1 MCLAVPARV
10 IECLEGDRAL
20 IDLEGVRM
28 DISLEL
34 LDDVRPGDYVI
45 VHVGYAIGK
54 LDEDE
59 ALATLQAMAAMAQAD
74 AREGVRLGLGNRR
87 DRTANGDAIFA
98 GGRR

>member
-10 IECLEGDRAL
+10 VECLEGDRAL

-28 DISLEL
+28 DISIEL

-59 ALATLQAMAAMAQAD
+59 ALATLQAMAAMAKPP
-74 AREGVRLGLGNRR
+74 E
-87 DRTANGDAIFA
+87 GDAAPVDIHEGA
-98 GGRR
+98 QP

>member
-10 IECLEGDRAL
+10 VECLEGDRAL

-28 DISLEL
+28 EISLEL
-34 LDDVRPGDYVI
+34 LDDVHQGDYVI

-59 ALATLQAMAAMAQAD
+59 ALATLQAMTAMAQAD
-74 AREGVRLGLGNRR
+74 AREG
-87 DRTANGDAIFA
+87 AQA
-98 GGRR
+98 

>member
-10 IECLEGDRAL
+10 VECLEGDRAL
-20 IDLEGVRM
+20 IDLDGVRM

-59 ALATLQAMAAMAQAD
+59 ALATLQAMAEMAQVD
-74 AREGVRLGLGNRR
+74 TREG
-87 DRTANGDAIFA
+87 DQP
-98 GGRR
+98 

>member
-34 LDDVRPGDYVI
+34 LDVRPGDYVI

-54 LDEDE
+54 LDEEE
-59 ALATLQAMAAMAQAD
+59 ARATLQTMATMAQAD
-74 AREGVRLGLGNRR
+74 AREG
-87 DRTANGDAIFA
+87 APP
-98 GGRR
+98 

>member
-10 IECLEGDRAL
+10 VECLEGDRAL

-34 LDDVRPGDYVI
+34 LDDVHPGDYVI

-59 ALATLQAMAAMAQAD
+59 ALATLQAMVEKAQVD
-74 AREGVRLGLGNRR
+74 TREG
-87 DRTANGDAIFA
+87 DQP
-98 GGRR
+98 

>member
-10 IECLEGDRAL
+10 VECLEGDRAL
-20 IDLEGVRM
+20 IDLDGVRM

-45 VHVGYAIGK
+45 VHVGYAIGQ

-59 ALATLQAMAAMAQAD
+59 ALATLQAMAAMSQAD
-74 AREGVRLGLGNRR
+74 TREGDLP
-87 DRTANGDAIFA
+87 
-98 GGRR
+98 

>member
-10 IECLEGDRAL
+10 VECLEGDRAL

-28 DISLEL
+28 EISLEL

-54 LDEDE
+54 LDEAE
-59 ALATLQAMAAMAQAD
+59 ALATLQAMAAMALPAAASDSPAD
-74 AREGVRLGLGNRR
+74 TREG
-87 DRTANGDAIFA
+87 AMP
-98 GGRR
+98 

>member
-10 IECLEGDRAL
+10 VECLEGERAL
-20 IDLEGVRM
+20 IDLDGVRLE
-28 DISLEL
+28 ISVEL

-59 ALATLQAMAAMAQAD
+59 ALATLQDMAAMAQAD
-74 AREGVRLGLGNRR
+74 GREGVQP
-87 DRTANGDAIFA
+87 
-98 GGRR
+98 

>member
-10 IECLEGDRAL
+10 VECLEGDRAL

-34 LDDVRPGDYVI
+34 LDDVHPGDYVI

-59 ALATLQAMAAMAQAD
+59 ALATLQAMVEMAQVD
-74 AREGVRLGLGNRR
+74 TREG
-87 DRTANGDAIFA
+87 DQP
-98 GGRR
+98 

>member
-10 IECLEGDRAL
+10 VECLEGERAL
-20 IDLEGVRM
+20 IDLDGVRM
-28 DISLEL
+28 EISVEL

-59 ALATLQAMAAMAQAD
+59 ALATLQDMAAMAQAD
-74 AREGVRLGLGNRR
+74 GREGVQP
-87 DRTANGDAIFA
+87 
-98 GGRR
+98 

>member
-10 IECLEGDRAL
+10 VECLEGVRAL

-28 DISLEL
+28 EISLEL

-45 VHVGYAIGK
+45 VHVGYPIGK

-74 AREGVRLGLGNRR
+74 AREG
-87 DRTANGDAIFA
+87 AQP
-98 GGRR
+98 

>member
-10 IECLEGDRAL
+10 VECLEGDRAL

-28 DISLEL
+28 DISVEL

-54 LDEDE
+54 LDEQE
-59 ALATLQAMAAMAQAD
+59 ALATLQAMAAMAQTD
-74 AREGVRLGLGNRR
+74 AASTAPAGPHEGVLP
-87 DRTANGDAIFA
+87 
-98 GGRR
+98 

>member
-10 IECLEGDRAL
+10 VECLEGDRAL

-28 DISLEL
+28 EISLEL

-45 VHVGYAIGK
+45 VHVADAIGK
-54 LDEDE
+54 LDEEE

-74 AREGVRLGLGNRR
+74 ARDG
-87 DRTANGDAIFA
+87 AQP
-98 GGRR
+98 

>member
-10 IECLEGDRAL
+10 VECLEGDRAL

-28 DISLEL
+28 DISIEL

-54 LDEDE
+54 LDEQE
-59 ALATLQAMAAMAQAD
+59 ALATLQAMAAMARPD
-74 AREGVRLGLGNRR
+74 ASSTAPAGPREGVSP
-87 DRTANGDAIFA
+87 
-98 GGRR
+98 